1 MIVSDNGTCFTSSEF
16 KTYVT
21 RNDIRHITS
30 APFHPSTNGLAE
42 RAVQTFKKGMKKQPE
57 GSLQTKVSRFLFEYR
72 TRTHATTGHT
82 PVELLFHREL
92 KTRLDLVRPNLR
104 AKVEQKQFDQRRNH
118 QCRKRDGFNEG
129 DSVYVKNYSARG
141 DKWLKGL
148 VVEKGGPVSYKVS
161 LGENVIVKRHIDQMK
176 KCESSIEMPGESEI
190 SSEMSIEPSLIGDK
204 SVEI

>member
-1 MIVSDNGTCFTSSEF
+1 
-16 KTYVT
+16 
-21 RNDIRHITS
+21 
-30 APFHPSTNGLAE
+30 
-42 RAVQTFKKGMKKQPE
+42 
-57 GSLQTKVSRFLFEYR
+57 
-72 TRTHATTGHT
+72 
-82 PVELLFHREL
+82 
-92 KTRLDLVRPNLR
+92 VRPNHR

-118 QCRKRDGFNEG
+118 TCRERDGFNEG
-129 DSVYVKNYSARG
+129 DSVHVKNYSARG

-204 SVEI
+204 SVEISPELECVFPERGEGSEVSEVNVREESSQSYSANSIENRKQETPKTPRPVRERKTPARFKDYV